1 MYSDF
6 TATLEISYTSFDETT
21 KFSLTNKDGITT
33 TDALAKIFDFM
44 SSTYGYRVDN
54 HAIEL
59 LQRRQD
65 EARQDEA

>member
-1 MYSDF
+1 MYTDF
-6 TATLEISYTSFDETT
+6 TATLEISYTAFDETT

-33 TDALAKIFDFM
+33 TEALAKIFDFM

-65 EARQDEA
+65 ESRQDEA